1 MITGPLWLRL
11 LRREWKGGEI
21 LVLLVALTIAVTAIS
36 AVSFFTDRVG
46 AAMERR
52 AAASL
57 AADAVLRADEPIP
70 EQFVTRAS
78 EFGLDTA
85 STIRMPTV
93 VAANDRTQ
101 LIDLRAV
108 SADYPLRGDILISDA
123 PFAPGQAT
131 QSTPAS
137 GNAWVDARV
146 LAALELEAGDTL
158 QVGTSEFRIASVL
171 ASLPDQGIGFTDV
184 APAVL
189 IPQADLS
196 TTELVRPGSRISH
209 RLLVAGERGPLN
221 DWLAWTRSE
230 RQEGMRLTTVRDSRQ
245 EIASA
250 IERAD
255 RFLGL
260 AALVSVFIAA
270 VAVALAAREWAR
282 RRLDAAAI
290 IKTLGAR
297 QGRVLRLYLAQLF
310 ALGLAATVA
319 GLVAGWLAQWGLV
332 WLAGGIL
339 GESLPAAD
347 PLRPVVTGFG
357 TALILLAGFALP
369 PLMRLRRTP
378 PARVLRRE
386 LAPAGADGWLV
397 YGAAVAAICAL
408 VVGQARDSM
417 LAVQVM
423 LGGAATIALLLAGG
437 YLMIRL
443 LRRLGG
449 GMGSGW
455 RQGLGNLA
463 RYPARSLSLITAV
476 GLGLMVLTLLTSVRG
491 DLLEGWRATIPDDAP
506 NHFLINIQPGEREG
520 VESLLREIGAEAPDF
535 HALVRARL
543 THIKGRD
550 VDEIEAASDRGERF
564 LDRDANLSWAD
575 ELQSDNRIVAGE
587 WWDEADHGRALMS
600 LEVDMAEALDV
611 SLGDTLRFRIG
622 GNELQVTVASLRE
635 VRWDSFN
642 PNFFMLVPPDV
653 LDDYPATWITSVY
666 LPPESRRE
674 LSRLVRAYPSVT
686 IIDVQQILDQVR
698 DIIDRASAAVEYVF
712 AFTLLAG
719 LTVLFA
725 AIQASRDERRFES
738 ALLRALGGRRRHIRA
753 MVLTEFGLAGALAGL
768 MAGLGATVAGWLL
781 ATRVFN
787 LDYEPGWL
795 LVPGTMLA
803 GLLLLTVA
811 GWLATRGVVTR
822 SPLVVL
828 RSTGG

>member
-57 AADAVLRADEPIP
+57 AADAVLRADDPIP
-70 EQFVTRAS
+70 EQFDTRAG

-108 SADYPLRGDILISDA
+108 SADYPLRGDILISDT

-137 GNAWVDARV
+137 GSAWVDARV
-146 LAALELEAGDTL
+146 LAALALEAGDTL

-171 ASLPDQGIGFTDV
+171 AGLPDQGIGFTDV

-189 IPQADLS
+189 IPQTDLS
-196 TTELVRPGSRISH
+196 TTELVRPGSRISY

-221 DWLAWTRSE
+221 DWLAWARSE

-260 AALVSVFIAA
+260 AALVSVLIAA

-310 ALGLAATVA
+310 TLGLVATVA
-319 GLVAGWLAQWGLV
+319 GLAAGWLAQWGLV

-347 PLRPVVTGFG
+347 PLRPVVTGLG

-397 YGAAVAAICAL
+397 YGAAILAICAL
-408 VVGQARDSM
+408 VVGQARDPK
-417 LAVQVM
+417 LAVQVII
-423 LGGAATIALLLAGG
+423 GGAATIALLLAGG

-506 NHFLINIQPGEREG
+506 NHFLINIQPEEREG

-564 LDRDANLSWAD
+564 LDRDANLSWAE
-575 ELQSDNRIVAGE
+575 ELQSDNRLVAGE
-587 WWDEADHGRALMS
+587 WWDEADHGRPLMS
-600 LEVDMAEALDV
+600 LETDMAEALGV
-611 SLGDTLRFRIG
+611 SLGDTLRFRVG
-622 GNELQVTVASLRE
+622 GNELQVTVSSLRE

-642 PNFFMLVPPDV
+642 PNFFMLLPPDV

-666 LPPESRRE
+666 LPPDSRRE

-725 AIQASRDERRFES
+725 AVQASRDERRFES

-803 GLLLLTVA
+803 GMLLLTVA